1 MQKTTNFVGIDM
13 AKNDFY
19 ACLNDIIEPQKFNN
33 DTRGIKSFFN
43 HLKKHDFNFDNTLIG
58 VESTASYHLKLCI
71 DSTENNYKIKV
82 INPLI
87 VKKQNQTDLRRVK
100 NDKKDSRLIR
110 FCLAGG
116 AGYEFSNDPE
126 AMILKSLI
134 RQRNSLVAAKLKTDR
149 QQADIRHKEKC
160 FKQSINPVYQE
171 LSHILSKKIIEID
184 NDLKLY
190 RPLEQKLLRSIPG
203 VGPVTAAS
211 FISEVGDI
219 KRFKKPEQ
227 LVAYAGIDPRVHQSG
242 TSINGKGYISKRGN
256 KILRTRLF
264 NAASVAV
271 LHDNMFK
278 TFFNK
283 KKDDGKPYRVALV
296 AVMRKITHVIH
307 AVWTRG
313 APFEK

>member
-1 MQKTTNFVGIDM
+1 MPEITNFVGIDM

-19 ACLNDIIEPQKFNN
+19 TCLSEMIEPQKFNN
-33 DTRGIKSFFN
+33 DTRGVKSFFCY
-43 HLKKHDFNFDNTLIG
+43 LKKNDFDPDNTVLG

-71 DSTENNYKIKV
+71 EAAEHDYKIKV

-87 VKKQNQTDLRRVK
+87 VKKQNQTSLRRVK
-100 NDKKDSRLIR
+100 NDKQDSRLIR
-110 FCLAGG
+110 FCLIGG
-116 AGYEFSNDPE
+116 AGYEFSNDTE

-134 RQRNSLVAAKLKTDR
+134 RQRDSLAFSKLKFSR

-160 FKQSINPVYQE
+160 LKQNISPVYME
-171 LSHILSKKIIEID
+171 IINILEEKI
-184 NDLKLY
+184 DLLKADIRLY
-190 RPLEQKLLRSIPG
+190 RPQEQYLLESIPG
-203 VGPVTAAS
+203 IGPITSAS

-271 LHDNMFK
+271 LHDNLFK
-278 TFFNK
+278 TFFQRK
-283 KKDDGKPYRVALV
+283 KSEGKPYRVALV
-296 AVMRKITHVIH
+296 ATMRKMTHVIH

-313 APFEK
+313 TPFVK

>member
-1 MQKTTNFVGIDM
+1 MSTIINYVGIDM

-19 ACLNDIIEPQKFNN
+19 ACLCDTDEPLKFNN
-33 DTRGIKSFFN
+33 DTKGIKSLFSY
-43 HLKKHDFNFDNTLIG
+43 LKSKKLQKDNTVIG

-71 DSTENNYKIKV
+71 MASEAGYKIKV

-110 FCLAGG
+110 FCLIGG
-116 AGYEFSNDPE
+116 AGYEFNNDPE
-126 AMILKSLI
+126 ALILKSMV
-134 RQRNSLVAAKLKTDR
+134 RQRDSLVAMKLKLDR

-160 FKQSINPVYQE
+160 LKQDINPVYTEIIPFLKDKIEQLE
-171 LSHILSKKIIEID
+171 VDLRLSHPK
-184 NDLKLY
+184 
-190 RPLEQKLLRSIPG
+190 EQYLLQSIPG
-203 VGPVTAAS
+203 VGKITAVS
-211 FISEVGDI
+211 FVSEVGDI
-219 KRFKKPEQ
+219 NRFKKPEQ

-242 TSINGKGYISKRGN
+242 TSVNGKGYISKRGN

-271 LHDNMFK
+271 LHDNIFK
-278 TFFNK
+278 TFFQK
-283 KKDDGKPYRVALV
+283 KRDEGKPYRVALV
-296 AVMRKITHVIH
+296 AVMRKMTHVIH

-313 APFEK
+313 TPFVK

>member
-1 MQKTTNFVGIDM
+1 MSKTINFVGIDM

-19 ACLNDIIEPQKFNN
+19 ACIDDITEPQKFNN
-33 DTRGIKSFFN
+33 DTKGIKSLFSCFKRRN
-43 HLKKHDFNFDNTLIG
+43 FKKDNTIIG

-71 DSTENNYKIKV
+71 MATENKYKIKI

-87 VKKQNQTDLRRVK
+87 VKKYNQTDLRRVK

-110 FCLAGG
+110 FCLIGG
-116 AGYEFSNDPE
+116 AGYEFKYDPE
-126 AMILKSLI
+126 TIILRNLV
-134 RQRNSLVAAKLKTDR
+134 RQRDSLVNFKLNLDR
-149 QQADIRHKEKC
+149 KQDDIRLKEKC
-160 FKQSINPVYQE
+160 IKQEINPVYEEIIQC
-171 LSHILSKKIIEID
+171 LKGKID
-184 NDLKLY
+184 SLQTDLRLY
-190 RPLEQKLLRSIPG
+190 SPKEQYLLQSIPG
-203 VGPVTAAS
+203 VGKITAVS

-219 KRFKKPEQ
+219 KRFPKPEQ
-227 LVAYAGIDPRVHQSG
+227 LVAYAGLDPRVHQSG

-278 TFFNK
+278 IFFQK
-283 KKDDGKPYRVALV
+283 KRSEGKPYRVALV
-296 AVMRKITHVIH
+296 AVMRKMVHVIH

-313 APFEK
+313 TPFVN